1 MQRLML
7 VNESL
12 LHEHRERS
20 ARFYD
25 GLQAVRQVGARVE
38 CFCEHRECCS
48 PRHSNRTQ
56 KPIAA

>member
-1 MQRLML
+1 MRGWAEMQRLML
-7 VNESL
+7 INESL

-38 CFCEHRECCS
+38 
-48 PRHSNRTQ
+48 
-56 KPIAA
+56 